1 MLLAT
6 LSIWCNFHVNAIFD
20 TGLSTN
26 FSNKGFGQ
34 KARDQTKKPPSL
46 REKCPYS
53 YPLRIQSECGKI
65 RTRITPNTVAF

>member
-20 TGLSTN
+20 TGLSTS

-53 YPLRIQSECGKI
+53 YFSVFS
-65 RTRITPNTVAF
+65 PNVEKYGPE